1 MKPISKAATKKML
14 LATPALVAA
23 APAAV
28 AVQAVALATK
38 PINLAQGYRAL
49 KTQLL
54 TPLFVENNY
63 A

>member
-1 MKPISKAATKKML
+1 MKLISKAATRKML
-14 LATPALVAA
+14 LATLALVAA
-23 APAAV
+23 PAA

-38 PINLAQGYRAL
+38 PNPFSATSAAL
-49 KTQLL
+49 LTKLL

>member
-14 LATPALVAA
+14 LATPALVA

>member
-1 MKPISKAATKKML
+1 MKPISKAATRKML
-14 LATPALVAA
+14 LATLALVA

-38 PINLAQGYRAL
+38 LINLAQGYRAL
-49 KTQLL
+49 RTQLL

>member
-1 MKPISKAATKKML
+1 MKPISKAATRKML
-14 LATPALVAA
+14 LATPAQVA

-38 PINLAQGYRAL
+38 PNSFSAVSSAL
-49 KTQLL
+49 LTKLL

>member
-1 MKPISKAATKKML
+1 ML